1 MRCSII
7 KAGRI
12 GGLLILVAVITLAL
26 TMLHVKACFNPYD
39 LYAYEILM
47 NKPGVEFDIEKLKQ
61 ISLEWDSKYV
71 RISTVDY
78 RVLIMVYPVDLE
90 KLNLG
95 KEVAYSI
102 RFQLRP
108 EYVGKKTFVV
118 ICVVKKAQ
126 PISEEM
132 VSNKSELIIIRKT
145 YVKENEKYMEAAEVT
160 AININPEESLSVFVD
175 RVLEYAAL
183 KFKVS
188 KGEVEVVNAYET
200 TIKPINVETDIPWCN
215 VVSEEL
221 AYLSSKEIIKG
232 LTTQDIETL
241 AKLAKPGLA
250 GWNSRIVFE
259 NSWKPYYETS
269 NPLLIRAMCAPE
281 EIESITRLESLLETM
296 WSKQAYAIVLS
307 SPSPTPTALPT
318 PAPAMPSVPATP
330 GYEALAEEKAA
341 AKEILWPGYT
351 LAQVAIGGFI
361 AALIVWFILRKIAI

>member
-1 MRCSII
+1 
-7 KAGRI
+7 
-12 GGLLILVAVITLAL
+12 
-26 TMLHVKACFNPYD
+26 MLHVKACFNPYD

-71 RISTVDY
+71 KISTVDY

-95 KEVAYSI
+95 KGVAYSI

-118 ICVVKKAQ
+118 ICIVKKAQ
-126 PISEEM
+126 PISEEI
-132 VSNKSELIIIRKT
+132 VSNKNELIIIRKT
-145 YVKENEKYMEAAEVT
+145 YVKENEKYIEVAEIT
-160 AININPEESLSVFVD
+160 AININPQESLSVFVNSI
-175 RVLEYAAL
+175 LEDATL
-183 KFKVS
+183 KFNVPKEEI
-188 KGEVEVVNAYET
+188 KVVNAYET
-200 TIKPINVETDIPWCN
+200 TIKPINVETDIPWYN
-215 VVSEEL
+215 VVSKEL
-221 AYLSSKEIIKG
+221 TYLSRKEIIKG
-232 LTTQDIETL
+232 LTIQDIETL
-241 AKLAKPGLA
+241 AKLAKPSLA

-259 NSWKPYYETS
+259 NTWKPYYETT

-296 WSKQAYAIVLS
+296 WSKQAYVMVPS

-318 PAPAMPSVPATP
+318 PAPAPSPVPTTP
-330 GYEALAEEKAA
+330 SYGEFTAEREIV

-351 LAQVAIGGFI
+351 LAQVATGGFI
-361 AALIVWFILRKIAI
+361 AALIVWFILRKITI